1 MNIEM
6 NQKKEY
12 VAPEMSVLEF
22 GSAAVLLSGSDV
34 VEEASEEGVI
44 YRGELD

>member
-1 MNIEM
+1 MNIKM
-6 NQKKEY
+6 IQKKEY

-34 VEEASEEGVI
+34 EEATEQDGP
-44 YRGELD
+44 YKGEFD